1 VVKYFLNRIKL
12 ESGEFYMNKRVY
24 NKALGKIV
32 RTFGFLLILVSSTF
46 LSAKL
51 ILGYQDLPLI
61 GNVLPYA
68 NMINDFVA
76 PYPIV
81 DEYAL
86 LGLVVG
92 LIMLLWAI
100 RRGIILRVLL
110 TVVLL
115 FVLIEGTISATSPL
129 FPITLASP
137 GWVATVLG
145 LVSPVIDMLNDISP
159 FIIPGTAVGVPFLLW
174 VLFAYKKPGRF
185 SIFMLRLG
193 SIALFLAVAMFAAKQ
208 FVGSLNDIE
217 IFNTINIALYLITY
231 LLFVVG
237 SVFGVLGFARK

>member
-1 VVKYFLNRIKL
+1 
-12 ESGEFYMNKRVY
+12 MNKRVY
-24 NKALGKIV
+24 NKALGKLV
-32 RTFGFLLILVSSTF
+32 RTLGFILILVSSTF

-61 GNVLPYA
+61 ENVLPYA
-68 NMINDFVA
+68 NMINDYAA

-86 LGLVVG
+86 LGLVAG

-100 RRGIILRVLL
+100 RRGLVLRVVL
-110 TVVLL
+110 TVVLV
-115 FVLIEGTISATSPL
+115 FVLIEGTIAATSPL

-137 GWVATVLG
+137 TWVATVLG
-145 LVSPVIDMLNDISP
+145 LVSPLIDMLNNISP
-159 FIIPGTAVGVPFLLW
+159 YIIPGLAVGVPFLLW

-193 SIALFLAVAMFAAKQ
+193 SITLFLAVAMFAGKQ
-208 FVGSLNDIE
+208 FVASLNDVE
-217 IFNTINIALYLITY
+217 IFNTINIVLYLLTY

-237 SVFGVLGFARK
+237 SAFGVLGFARK

>member
-1 VVKYFLNRIKL
+1 
-12 ESGEFYMNKRVY
+12 MNKRVY
-24 NKALGKIV
+24 NKTLGKIV

-68 NMINDFVA
+68 NMVNDFAA
-76 PYPIV
+76 PYPII

-86 LGLVVG
+86 LGLVAG

-100 RRGIILRVLL
+100 RRGLILRVVL
-110 TVVLL
+110 TVVLA

-129 FPITLASP
+129 FPIALSSP
-137 GWVATVLG
+137 AWVATVLG
-145 LVSPVIDMLNDISP
+145 LVSPLIDMLNGISP
-159 FIIPGTAVGVPFLLW
+159 YIIPGAAVAVPFLLW
-174 VLFAYKKPGRF
+174 VLFAYKKPNRF

-193 SIALFLAVAMFAAKQ
+193 SITLFLAVGMFAAKQ
-208 FVGSLNDIE
+208 FVASLNDLE

-231 LLFVVG
+231 LLFVLG
-237 SVFGVLGFARK
+237 SAFGVLGFARK

>member
-1 VVKYFLNRIKL
+1 
-12 ESGEFYMNKRVY
+12 MNKRVY

-32 RTFGFLLILVSSTF
+32 RTLGFLLILVSSTF

-68 NMINDFVA
+68 NMINDYAA
-76 PYPIV
+76 PYPMI

-86 LGLVVG
+86 LGLVAG

-100 RRGIILRVLL
+100 RRGLILRVLL
-110 TVVLL
+110 TVSLV

-137 GWVATVLG
+137 DWVATVLG
-145 LVSPVIDMLNDISP
+145 LVSPIVDMLNDISP
-159 FIIPGTAVGVPFLLW
+159 YIIPGTAVGVPFLLW

-193 SIALFLAVAMFAAKQ
+193 SITLFLAVAMFAAKQ
-208 FVGSLNDIE
+208 FIVSLNDLE
-217 IFNTINIALYLITY
+217 IFNTINIVLYLLTY

-237 SVFGVLGFARK
+237 SAFGVLGFARK